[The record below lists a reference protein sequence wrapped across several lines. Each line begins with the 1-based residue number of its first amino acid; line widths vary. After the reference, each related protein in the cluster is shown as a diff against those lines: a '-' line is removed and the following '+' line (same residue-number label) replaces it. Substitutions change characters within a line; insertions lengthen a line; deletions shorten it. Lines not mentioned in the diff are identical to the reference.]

1 MSHADTH
8 PLQHIGAAEAA
19 FVIHEP
25 GLHTRIE
32 KRVHAHVAGCEECA
46 ALLRVHRGRD
56 RKVADLL
63 AALDIPAP
71 AIQASAVIARAK
83 GESPKGAGVMS
94 QGRRVAAALALILV
108 AAVAAAALPASPLHR
123 LIVRSFASGHTPGQ
137 ASPSAR
143 PSAATTQS
151 SPPGVFLKPD
161 SSLDIVFLGYD
172 AGLVHVRIVD
182 GGQASLTSS
191 DTGSKYRVSNDRILV
206 EQSPR
211 STFELTLPRS
221 LRVVHIWAGG
231 ELTLD
236 RLHRALAGDTGSF
249 TIPLSRARSTK
260 PSR

>member
-1 MSHADTH
+1 MNLDEKHH
-8 PLQHIGAAEAA
+8 LLHIGTAEAA

-32 KRVHAHVAGCEECA
+32 KRVNAHVAGCEKCST
-46 ALLRVHRGRD
+46 LLRVHRGQD
-56 RKVADLL
+56 RKVAELL

-71 AIQASAVIARAK
+71 ATQANSVIARAI
-83 GESPKGAGVMS
+83 GELPTGVGVVS
-94 QGRRVAAALALILV
+94 RGRRAAAALALISV

-123 LIVRSFASGHTPGQ
+123 LIVRAFGTGTSGQPTT
-137 ASPSAR
+137 SAR
-143 PSAATTQS
+143 PGVARPQSA
-151 SPPGVFLKPD
+151 PPGVFLKPD

-182 GGQASLTSS
+182 GTQASLTSA

-211 STFELTLPRS
+211 ATFDLTLPRS

-236 RLHRALAGDTGSF
+236 RLHRSLIGDTGSF
-249 TIPLSRARSTK
+249 TIPLSRAGSTK
-260 PSR
+260 SSH